1 MVSRQGGEGEG
12 RPLRPEQVAPARSGT
27 EHWTALLLLLPAIC
41 CGAPLLLAA
50 VVALGLGTWLAA
62 NRLLVGSGLALIAA
76 ALLVVVRLRRRM
88 ERHDIAGNPVLK
100 CDGDNRHGSGSSLDL
115 Q

>member
-1 MVSRQGGEGEG
+1 MVSKQGGEGES
-12 RPLRPEQVAPARSGT
+12 RPLRSEQLAPPQSGT
-27 EHWTALLLLLPAIC
+27 EHWTPLLLLLPVIC

-76 ALLVVVRLRRRM
+76 ALLVVVRLSRRNGAAR
-88 ERHDIAGNPVLK
+88 
-100 CDGDNRHGSGSSLDL
+100 
-115 Q
+115 